1 MTSVRSPLLSAG
13 AISQR
18 LTTRT
23 LGSHLI
29 VRGEIDSTNRA
40 AAALAENGAPHGTVL
55 VAEAQTQGRGRL
67 GRGWLSPPGMNLYV
81 SILLTRS
88 YPPSVLTWLPLVAA
102 LAVLQTVR
110 KMTGLAAQLK
120 WPNDV
125 VVSHGE
131 GVRKLAG
138 VLVEAMN
145 QAVIIGIGMNLNMPI
160 DAFPDDLRSAATSLL
175 IETGRSTDRAE
186 FLAQLLW
193 EAEQLFEEIV
203 ANPEVSRAAYRTACE
218 TLGKHVRVELA
229 GSGQVE
235 GAAEGIA
242 ADGALQ
248 IRMPD
253 GRLLEIRAG
262 DVVHLR

>member
-1 MTSVRSPLLSAG
+1 VISVRSPLLSAD
-13 AISQR
+13 AIRQR

-23 LGSHLI
+23 LGSQLI

-40 AAALAENGAPHGTVL
+40 AAALAANDAPHGTVL
-55 VAEAQTQGRGRL
+55 IADAQTQGRGRL
-67 GRGWLSPPGMNLYV
+67 GRSWLSPPGMNLYV
-81 SILLTRS
+81 SIVLRRS

-102 LAVLQTVR
+102 LAVLRTIQKTTVH
-110 KMTGLAAQLK
+110 AVQLK

-125 VVSHGE
+125 VVDHRE
-131 GVRKLAG
+131 GGRKLAG
-138 VLVEAMN
+138 VLVEATN
-145 QAVIIGIGMNLNMPI
+145 QAVIIGIGVNVNMPI
-160 DAFPDDLRSAATSLL
+160 DAFSDDLRSAATSLL
-175 IETGRSTDRAE
+175 IETGQATDRAE
-186 FLAQLLW
+186 LLAQLLW

-203 ANPEVSRAAYRTACE
+203 ATPELSRAAYRTACQ
-218 TLGKHVRVELA
+218 TLGKQVRVELA
-229 GSGQVE
+229 GREQVE